1 MAVLKDAN
9 HNILRYACCWEDAD
23 LLLEGLGSVTG
34 GMVLSIGSG
43 GDNTFSVLSQNPAK
57 VVCLDVNKVQLAT
70 VRLKMAAF
78 KSLTH
83 LQFLEF
89 LGFTEGDALRY
100 WPLVQKEL
108 SYEDVEFWESNR
120 DWIAARLVLQGKFEK
135 YLLLFQQKVLPWIH
149 SRKKVQ
155 ALFMRKPEKGQQEF
169 YDHTWNNWRWR
180 IFTRIFF
187 SRPVMGRV
195 GRDPEFLKQVRGN
208 VGEKIKKRINS
219 HLKSTACQH
228 NYFLKFMLQGD
239 FGESLPH
246 YARAENFEK
255 IKTNLHNLEF
265 FEGSLED
272 YPNSKE
278 FTHANLSNIFEYQ
291 SEEEFAQNAECLGR
305 LLKTGGTAAYWN
317 LMVPR
322 NLASIE
328 GDLFEEKTTE
338 GLKADF
344 GFFYRSFNLSR
355 KL

>member
-23 LLLEGLGSVTG
+23 LLLQGLSPVDG
-34 GMVLSIGSG
+34 GTVLSIGSG
-43 GDNTFSVLSQNPAK
+43 GDNTFSLLSQNPEK

-83 LQFLEF
+83 AEFLEF
-89 LGFTEGDALRY
+89 LGFAEGDALRY
-100 WPLVQKEL
+100 WQLVQKEL
-108 SYEDVEFWESNR
+108 SAEDVEFWESSAE
-120 DWIAARLVLQGKFEK
+120 WISSRLMRQGKFEK

-149 SRKKVQ
+149 SRKKVEE
-155 ALFMRKPEKGQQEF
+155 LFKRKPEQEQFEF
-169 YDHTWNNWRWR
+169 YEHIWNNWRWR

-195 GRDPEFLKQVRGN
+195 GRDPEFLKQVKGN
-208 VGEKIKKRINS
+208 VGEKIKKRING
-219 HLKSTACQH
+219 HLKSTACQQ

-255 IKTNLHNLEF
+255 IKANLHKLEF
-265 FEGSLED
+265 FEGPLED
-272 YPNSKE
+272 YPQKEE

-291 SEEEFAQNAECLGR
+291 SEKEFAKNTDCIYR
-305 LLKTGGTAAYWN
+305 LLKQGGTVAYWN

-322 NLASIE
+322 DLAVVQPNNFKS
-328 GDLFEEKTTE
+328 LPME
-338 GLKADF
+338 GLKPDF